1 MSGPHIDEVVMPIVI
16 AVALFSWIFVVLRAN
31 RNPRWKHQSQ
41 LPRNE
46 VTGGA
51 FEAVDGGRQL
61 MPRYGGTPLTDE
73 ERDALFARSRG
84 VPAQRRPVTEQEA
97 GSGRSASSGSA
108 PGPEVSV
115 PAQSAGERHPV
126 EGTRL
131 R

>member
-1 MSGPHIDEVVMPIVI
+1 MSGPLVSLFVMPIVI
-16 AVALFSWIFVVLRAN
+16 ALALFCWIFAVLRAN

-73 ERDALFARSRG
+73 ERDALFALSRG
-84 VPAQRRPVTEQEA
+84 VPGQRRPTTGQEVA
-97 GSGRSASSGSA
+97 SGQGAASG
-108 PGPEVSV
+108 PGPEASV
-115 PAQSAGERHPV
+115 PAQSAGEHHLV
-126 EGTRL
+126 EGTKL

>member
-16 AVALFSWIFVVLRAN
+16 AVALFSWIFVVLWAN
-31 RNPRWKHQSQ
+31 RNPTWKHQSQ

-73 ERDALFARSRG
+73 ERDALFAQSRG
-84 VPAQRRPVTEQEA
+84 IPAQRRPMTEQEA
-97 GSGRSASSGSA
+97 SSGRGSSSG
-108 PGPEVSV
+108 PGPEASV
-115 PAQSAGERHPV
+115 PAQSAGEHHLV

>member
-1 MSGPHIDEVVMPIVI
+1 MSGPHVDEIVMPIVI
-16 AVALFSWIFVVLRAN
+16 ALALFGWVFVVLWAN

-73 ERDALFARSRG
+73 ERDAVFAQSRG
-84 VPAQRRPVTEQEA
+84 VPAQRRAPAEQGAMTGQATSSGQEA
-97 GSGRSASSGSA
+97 
-108 PGPEVSV
+108 EVSV
-115 PAQSAGERHPV
+115 PAQPAGERHLA
-126 EGTRL
+126 EGTKL